1 MLGGGAGD
9 AGEANSGG
17 SREFYEFVLPPVD
30 IHEDPSG
37 PVTVVA
43 DVPGF
48 GMEDISVR
56 VSGDLLT
63 IRAEKRGGSDG
74 GAGPGKPV
82 SLQRPRRLDKTV
94 RLPGGGWAKADAEA
108 GQCTATCSGGVL
120 TVTIPRS
127 GRPAGA

>member
-1 MLGGGAGD
+1 M
-9 AGEANSGG
+9 
-17 SREFYEFVLPPVD
+17 LPPVD

-63 IRAEKRGGSDG
+63 IRAEKREKV
-74 GAGPGKPV
+74 GARPGKPV

>member
-1 MLGGGAGD
+1 MLSGAAGGAGEVN
-9 AGEANSGG
+9 GGG
-17 SREFYEFVLPPVD
+17 SREFYEFVLPPID

-63 IRAEKRGGSDG
+63 IRAEKREKI

-94 RLPGGGWAKADAEA
+94 RLPGGGWAEADAEA

>member
-1 MLGGGAGD
+1 MLGRAAGD

-74 GAGPGKPV
+74 EAGPGKPV

-94 RLPGGGWAKADAEA
+94 RLPAGGGTA
-108 GQCTATCSGGVL
+108 GAGPCTATCSGGIL

>member
-1 MLGGGAGD
+1 MLDGAAGD
-9 AGEANSGG
+9 AGEANGGG

-43 DVPGF
+43 DMPGF

-74 GAGPGKPV
+74 GAGPGRPV

-94 RLPGGGWAKADAEA
+94 RLPGGGGAEA
-108 GQCTATCSGGVL
+108 GPCTATCSGGVL

-127 GRPAGA
+127 RRPAGG

>member
-1 MLGGGAGD
+1 MSGAAGGAGEVN
-9 AGEANSGG
+9 GGG
-17 SREFYEFVLPPVD
+17 SREFYEFVLPPID

-63 IRAEKRGGSDG
+63 IRAEKREKV
-74 GAGPGKPV
+74 GAGPGRPV

-94 RLPGGGWAKADAEA
+94 RLPGGGGTA
-108 GQCTATCSGGVL
+108 GAGPCTATCSGGVL

-127 GRPAGA
+127 GRPAGG